1 MLKQRIITAA
11 WLAPLTLIGLFGLQ
25 GGAFALFTALIVVL
39 GAWEWT
45 NLAGVTRQRVRLQLV
60 AALALLMAIMWLSG
74 AVFAVWPLWLAAVGW
89 LVNLYWVVRY
99 PAAGA
104 QWQAT
109 GRRLA
114 MGLWVLLPC
123 WVGFNVL
130 RDSGAI
136 WLLFVM
142 LLVWTADIGA
152 YFAGRRWGKR
162 KLAPRVSPGK
172 SWEGVIGG
180 LVATSLL
187 ALAFAIWQPLGVAG
201 GLALII
207 ITALVTL
214 ISVLGDLL
222 ESMLKRYRNI
232 KDSSQLLPGHGG
244 VLDRIDSLT
253 AAIPLFALLY
263 LEVLVARFAPML
275 VQGLPL

>member
-1 MLKQRIITAA
+1 VLRQRIITAA

-25 GGAFALFTALIVVL
+25 GGAFALFTALMVLL

-45 NLAGVTRQRVRLQLV
+45 NLAGVTRQRARLQLV
-60 AALALLMAIMWLSG
+60 AVMALLMLGMWFSG
-74 AVFAVWPLWLAAVGW
+74 ATFAVWPLWIAAIGW
-89 LVNLYWVVRY
+89 LLNLYWVVHY
-99 PAAGA
+99 PDAKQ
-104 QWQAT
+104 QWQST
-109 GRRLA
+109 PRRLL

-123 WVGFNVL
+123 WVGFNIL
-130 RDSGAI
+130 RDSGAV
-136 WLLFVM
+136 WLLLVL

-187 ALAFAIWQPLGVAG
+187 ALAFSLWQSLDLAET
-201 GLALII
+201 LALML
-207 ITALVTL
+207 ITGLVTL

-222 ESMLKRYRNI
+222 ESMLKRYRDI

-263 LEVLVARFAPML
+263 VQVLVQVFS
-275 VQGLPL
+275 V